1 MGSYKQAF
9 FVNRRPKK
17 YRYKFNRKLNSCP
30 QRKGIVIQLRFVK
43 PKKPNSAIRKIA
55 LCKLTS
61 KKTFNRTH
69 KALVY
74 IPGQGHNL
82 HKHSRVLVRAGRIP
96 DLPGLHYRM
105 IRGKYDL
112 SWTETFTRVNRRSKY
127 GVPR

>member
-1 MGSYKQAF
+1 MGSNKQGF
-9 FVNRRPKK
+9 SIIRRPKK
-17 YRYKFNRKLNSCP
+17 YHYKFNRKLKKCP
-30 QRKGIVIQLRFVK
+30 QRKGIVLQLRFVK

-61 KKTFNRTH
+61 KKKFNRNYR
-69 KALVY
+69 ALVY

-112 SWTETFTRVNRRSKY
+112 SWGESFTRIHRRSKY
-127 GVPR
+127 GIPK